1 MSSKTYVMYG
11 YSLHN
16 EDDTAYYGERNKIV
30 TDIDAAKRFYSKPR
44 KGQKGFGT
52 PRQWLALVNDDP
64 DLSQGYKF
72 HLVAVVV

>member
-1 MSSKTYVMYG
+1 MLSKTYVMYG

-44 KGQKGFGT
+44 KRQKGFGT
-52 PRQWLALVNDDP
+52 PQ
-64 DLSQGYKF
+64 
-72 HLVAVVV
+72 